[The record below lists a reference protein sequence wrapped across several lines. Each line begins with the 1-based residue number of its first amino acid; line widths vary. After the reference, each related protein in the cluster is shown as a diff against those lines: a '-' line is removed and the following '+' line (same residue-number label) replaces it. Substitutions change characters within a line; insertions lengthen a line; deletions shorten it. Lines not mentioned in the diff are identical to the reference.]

1 MENTGRHP
9 NDGDLKAFPLLQDL
23 NDSQRELLAESIYV
37 HSAYKNEPVI
47 KYGATDAYS
56 FFLLKG
62 TVEQRAPDGGGS
74 TITAGSTSA
83 ACPIAQLL
91 PRKYDVIALSDIEY
105 IVIESCMLKD
115 FSHGNFGEED
125 EADGVNV
132 AVVLED
138 KKASEHA
145 LAVKIFEDIENDKL
159 YMPSLPE
166 FAIRIGR
173 ALEDET
179 SDAAYIAKIIQTD
192 IAITA
197 KLVKAANSVLYIGR
211 EPVET
216 CVAAVVRLGVNTT
229 HKLVLSFALR
239 ELFCSK
245 NFLTQKHMHHLWY
258 HSAEVAA
265 LCFILARI
273 TKKFDP
279 EHAML
284 TGLLHDIGVVSIL
297 SYIEKYPELVDDEQ
311 EIEYV
316 INLLRGVTGE
326 AILKAWGFPD
336 DMAIASAEAEYWS
349 RDHALEP
356 DICDLLLIAQLHS
369 YVGTPEMHK
378 HPCMIDI
385 PCFAK
390 LKLGDLNPQR
400 SLKILDEAS
409 EQVAQAES
417 LFF

>member
-1 MENTGRHP
+1 MKNTGRHP
-9 NDGDLKAFPLLQDL
+9 DSNDLKRFPLLDDL
-23 NDSQRELLAESIYV
+23 NDSQRLLLAESIYIY
-37 HSAYKNEPVI
+37 SAHKNETVI
-47 KYGATDAYS
+47 KFGTTDSYS
-56 FFLLKG
+56 FFLLEG
-62 TVEQRAPDGGGS
+62 IVEQRAPDGGGS
-74 TITAGSTSA
+74 TIVAGSASA
-83 ACPIAQLL
+83 ACPVAQLI

-105 IVIESCMLKD
+105 LVIESCMLRD
-115 FSHGNFGEED
+115 LSSNYLGQD
-125 EADGVNV
+125 DSGVSVSIVPDN
-132 AVVLED
+132 
-138 KKASEHA
+138 KKASEHE
-145 LAVKIFEDIENDKL
+145 LAIKIFEDLENDRL
-159 YMPSLPE
+159 FMPSLPE

-179 SDAAYIAKIIQTD
+179 SDAEYIAKIVQTD
-192 IAITA
+192 VAITA
-197 KLVKAANSVLYIGR
+197 KLVKAANSVLYVGR

-216 CVAAVVRLGVNTT
+216 CVGAVVRLGVNTT

-245 NFLTQKHMHHLWY
+245 NFMTQKHMHHLWY

-265 LCFILARI
+265 LCFILARL

-284 TGLLHDIGVVSIL
+284 TGLLHDVGVVSII

-311 EIEYV
+311 EIEHV
-316 INLLRGVTGE
+316 IKLLRGVTGE
-326 AILKAWGFPD
+326 AILKAWGFPH
-336 DMAIASAEAEYWS
+336 DMALAAAEAEYWS
-349 RDHALEP
+349 RDHGPEP

-385 PCFAK
+385 PSFAK
-390 LKLGDLNPQR
+390 LQLGDLNPQK
-400 SLKILDEAS
+400 SLKILDEAT

-417 LFF
+417 LLV

>member
-1 MENTGRHP
+1 MVDTERHP
-9 NDGDLKAFPLLQDL
+9 DAEDLKKFPLLNDL
-23 NDSQRELLAESIYV
+23 NTEQRELLADSIYIN
-37 HSAYKNEPVI
+37 SACKGESVI

-62 TVEQRAPDGGGS
+62 AIEQRSPDGGGS
-74 TITAGSTSA
+74 TIVANSASA
-83 ACPIAQLL
+83 ACPVAQLL
-91 PRKYDVIALSDIEY
+91 PRKYDVVALSDIEY
-105 IVIESCMLKD
+105 LVIESYMLRD
-115 FSHGNFGEED
+115 LSCDHLESED
-125 EADGVNV
+125 EGVSVFIVPENR
-132 AVVLED
+132 
-138 KKASEHA
+138 KASEHA

-159 YMPSLPE
+159 HMPSLPE
-166 FAIRIGR
+166 FAIKIGR

-179 SDAAYIAKIIQTD
+179 SDAEYIAKIIQTD
-192 IAITA
+192 MAITA

-211 EPVET
+211 EPVQT
-216 CVAAVVRLGVNTT
+216 CVGAVVRLGVHAT
-229 HKLVLSFALR
+229 HSLVLSFALR

-245 NFLTQKHMHHLWY
+245 NFMTQKHMHHLRY

-265 LCFILARI
+265 LCFILARL

-284 TGLLHDIGVVSIL
+284 TGLLHDIGVVSII
-297 SYIEKYPELVDDEQ
+297 SYIEKYPELVDDER
-311 EIEYV
+311 EIEHV
-316 INLLRGVTGE
+316 IELLRGATGE

-336 DMAIASAEAEYWS
+336 DMVIASAEAEYWT
-349 RDHALEP
+349 RDHTPEP

-390 LKLGDLNPQR
+390 LRLGELSPQK
-400 SLKILDEAS
+400 SLMILEEATD
-409 EQVAQAES
+409 QVAQAES
-417 LFF
+417 LLI